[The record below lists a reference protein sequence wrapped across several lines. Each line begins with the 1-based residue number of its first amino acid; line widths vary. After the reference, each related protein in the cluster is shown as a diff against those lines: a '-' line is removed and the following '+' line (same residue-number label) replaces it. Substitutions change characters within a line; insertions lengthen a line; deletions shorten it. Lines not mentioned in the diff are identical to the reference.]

1 MKIPEFLRSIEV
13 NFDVI
18 SHRDTYDAQH
28 LAESLHVSGRE
39 VAKTVLLRAD
49 HGYSYI
55 VVVLPANKSV
65 DFERV
70 SQALGGSH
78 IELATELEIKQH
90 CPDCEIGA
98 LPPFGSQ
105 YGMRTLVDGSLAED
119 DNIYFEGNTHHEAI
133 RMKFADFR
141 RIEQPLVASLATERQ
156 LQ

>member
-1 MKIPEFLRSIEV
+1 MKIAKFLHDMEV
-13 NFDVI
+13 DFDVI
-18 SHRDTYDAQH
+18 PHRDTYDAQH

-70 SQALGGSH
+70 SLVLGGSY

-105 YGMRTLVDGSLAED
+105 YGMKTLVDGGLAED
-119 DNIYFEGNTHHEAI
+119 DEIYFEGNTHHEAI
-133 RMKFADFR
+133 RMKFLDFR
-141 RIEQPLVASLATERQ
+141 RIEQPQVASLVTERQ